1 MNLIIHDLNEKE
13 WAKIASDYEGW
24 KVISDKGDISPCAG
38 CFGCWLKTPGQCV
51 IKDGYDKMGQLIHSA
66 DEVVVISRYTYG
78 GFSSFVK
85 NVLDR
90 SIGYILPFFR
100 LVKGE
105 MHHQPR
111 FHEKKPFRFIFR
123 GENLTEEDKEKAK
136 KYVKA
141 VCINFNGRIKDIQ
154 FWETEAETGEAAEVS
169 KEQEVKT
176 ETLFLNCS
184 LRGDE
189 SRSRKFLDIIADNTE
204 GEKLQLNVTPY
215 LKKMD
220 ELRDEVF
227 SAKKVVLG
235 MPLYVDGIPSTALKL
250 MELLEKECAAG
261 SAVSRDKK
269 IYVVANMGFFESEQI
284 GNLLSMVKTWCEK
297 CGFTY
302 CGGIAIG
309 AGGMMGNVI
318 KYGHHGPGKFVY
330 EELLRA
336 AEAINASGVIG
347 DIYTKSYKFPRIG
360 YIMYGNKGF
369 LMKAKE
375 NGLRKRD
382 LYKKTC

>member
-13 WAKIASDYEGW
+13 WEKVASNYEGW

-51 IKDGYDKMGQLIHSA
+51 IKDGYDKMGQLIHNA
-66 DEVVVISRYTYG
+66 DEIVVISKYTYG

-85 NVLDR
+85 NVMDR

-105 MHHQPR
+105 MHHKPR
-111 FHEKKPFRFIFR
+111 FHEKKPFSFIFR
-123 GENLTEEDKEKAK
+123 GNGLTEVDKEKAK

-141 VCINFNGRIKDIQ
+141 VCINFNARLKDIKFEEIEEQ
-154 FWETEAETGEAAEVS
+154 NTEVAQAP
-169 KEQEVKT
+169 KKQEVKD

-184 LRGDE
+184 LRGNE
-189 SRSRKFLDIIADNTE
+189 SRSKKFLDIIADNTE
-204 GEKLQLNVTPY
+204 GECLQLNVSSY
-215 LKKMD
+215 VRKMD
-220 ELRDEVF
+220 ELRDQVL
-227 SAKKVVLG
+227 SAKNVVFG
-235 MPLYVDGIPSTALKL
+235 MPLYVDGVPSIVLKL
-250 MELLEKECAAG
+250 MELLEKECAEN
-261 SAVSRDKK
+261 SEVSRDKK
-269 IYVVANMGFFESEQI
+269 IYVVANMGFFESKQI
-284 GNLLSMVKTWCEK
+284 NNLLSMVKTWCEK

-318 KYGHHGPGKFVY
+318 KYGCHGPGKLVY
-330 EELLRA
+330 EELMRA
-336 AEAINASGVIG
+336 ADAINASGEIG
-347 DIYTKSYKFPRIG
+347 DVYTKSYKFPRIG

-375 NGLRKRD
+375 NGLSKRD
-382 LYKKTC
+382 LYKKC